1 MAKRF
6 LERRTVPERI
16 VFVCIFIL
24 FSIYAVTLIF
34 PFVWAFLSSLK
45 TDDEY
50 YEKVFALPRNW
61 LFSNYV
67 QAFREFKIG
76 ETGMFGLIG
85 NSIWLTFAGTFVAVM
100 TASATAYIEAK
111 YKFWGTKIIYSVAIF
126 TMIIPIVGNLPSM
139 YKLVTSLHLNN
150 PIGILTL
157 YAGGFGFNFLI
168 LYGFYRSVSW
178 TYAEAGFIDGASH
191 MTVYWRI
198 ILPQAK
204 PALVSIA
211 ILSCIGVWNDYYTP
225 LLYLRD
231 NPTLALGIYQF
242 DLIQQFRSNMPVYYC
257 AIILSVLP
265 IFIVFCLFQE
275 TIMENTVAGGLKG

>member
-1 MAKRF
+1 MKKKIIEKRTGVQ
-6 LERRTVPERI
+6 RA
-16 VFVCIFIL
+16 VFVVVFIF

-34 PFVWAFLSSLK
+34 PFVWAFFSSLK

-50 YEKVFALPRNW
+50 WERVFALPRDW

-67 QAFREFKIG
+67 LAFREFQIG
-76 ETGMFGLIG
+76 DTGMIGLIG
-85 NSIWLTFAGTFVAVM
+85 NSLWLTFAGTFVAIL
-100 TASATAYIEAK
+100 TSSATAYIVAK
-111 YKFWGTKIIYSVAIF
+111 YKFWGTKIIYGVAIF

-139 YKLVTSLHLNN
+139 YRLVTDLRLNN
-150 PIGILTL
+150 PIGILAL
-157 YAGGFGFNFLI
+157 YAGGFGFNFII

-191 MTVYWRI
+191 STVYWRI

-211 ILSCIGVWNDYYTP
+211 ILSCIGIWNDYYTP
-225 LLYLRD
+225 LLYLKD

-242 DLIQQFRSNMPVYYC
+242 DIMQQFRSNMPLYYC
-257 AIILSVLP
+257 ATLLSVLP
-265 IFIVFCLFQE
+265 ILTLFCFFQE